1 MKTVFWN
8 DEEVWNHSHHYE
20 SLIEDVT
27 AFNLKENLCS
37 VSIKYMA
44 KRLADTK
51 YHKLF
56 RIKYSIYEDEYKALV
71 EKFNNEANKNGR
83 IVVR

>member
-1 MKTVFWN
+1 MKTVLWN
-8 DEEVWNHSHHYE
+8 DKEVWNLSHHYE
-20 SLIEDVT
+20 PLIEDVT

-44 KRLADTK
+44 KRLSETN
-51 YHKLF
+51 YH
-56 RIKYSIYEDEYKALV
+56 RIFHMKYSIDEDKYKALV
-71 EKFNNEANKNGR
+71 EKFKSEADNNGR